1 MDFNIDIERFAER
14 FASDIPFNLDIAGI
28 FFHEARRRFEAGCL
42 SLALLNEELPL
53 HDERISRATTIVP
66 DDEGLEHE
74 DAWTDVIQ
82 GVGGLEP
89 VIGEVIRDFAVGQI
103 LVVTA
108 AEAYANAIARH
119 SLGRSAVEQFDKL
132 SPVGKWLFLPNI
144 LGIAWKPD
152 LGSKPMQEF
161 AELVARRNN
170 LIHPK
175 EIRLKGILDIRGFLK
190 RVGADPDVASRD
202 LGCVEGMIREFS
214 LSWKGSYGPDWLQA
228 DRAQDRPPCFFG
240 GDIKTSFRLGT
251 PGEQG

>member
-1 MDFNIDIERFAER
+1 MNMDFSTER
-14 FASDIPFNLDIAGI
+14 FASGIPFKLDIAGI

-42 SLALLNEELPL
+42 SLVRLNEELPL

-66 DDEGLEHE
+66 DDEGE

-89 VIGEVIRDFAVGQI
+89 VFGEVIRDFAVGQI

-119 SLGRSAVEQFDKL
+119 SLGRSEVEQFDKL
-132 SPVGKWLFLPNI
+132 SPVGKWLFLPDI

-152 LGSKPMQEF
+152 LSSKPMQDF

-190 RVGADPDVASRD
+190 RVGADPDKASRD
-202 LGCVEGMIREFS
+202 LGCVQDMIREFS

-228 DRAQDRPPCFFG
+228 DRSQDRPPCFFG
-240 GDIKTSFRLGT
+240 GSIEAPFRLGR